1 MWYEQ
6 DDFWRDNYEVMFSAD
21 SFRRAAED
29 VDRVL
34 SLTGAA
40 PRQVLDLCCGPGR
53 YSIPLAQTGL
63 AVTAVDLSSFLLDAA
78 RKNARAAGVSLEF
91 IHSDMRHFLRPRSF
105 DLILHLYSSFGYFDS
120 RDDDMKVLSNM
131 FETLRPGGTVIID
144 VVGKELIGRR
154 SDRITELPDGSTCI
168 QRNQIINEWT
178 TLDAEWILIRKDF
191 ARRSRFRHRLY
202 SGYELRVAMESVG
215 FEVRLLGD
223 FEGSSYGSDS
233 PRLVAVGRKPAAASH
248 PLSRVD

>member
-21 SFRRAAED
+21 SFRCAAED

-53 YSIPLAQTGL
+53 HSIPLAQTGL

-131 FETLRPGGTVIID
+131 FETLRPGGTVTMD

-154 SDRITELPDGSTCI
+154 SDRITELPDGSTHSAQSNH
-168 QRNQIINEWT
+168 QRVDH
-178 TLDAEWILIRKDF
+178 L
-191 ARRSRFRHRLY
+191 RRRVDSYPEGFRTQ
-202 SGYELRVAMESVG
+202 VSVSTSA
-215 FEVRLLGD
+215 LLGIRIARGD
-223 FEGSSYGSDS
+223 GECWVRGS
-233 PRLVAVGRKPAAASH
+233 VVG
-248 PLSRVD
+248 